1 MKLYIAEKPAVALD
15 IANALTGGK
24 GTESKKNGYF
34 DCGEDKVTWCYGHL
48 LKSVEPETYNP
59 SYKQWKQQDLP
70 LKLFPLQYEVIPNK
84 ADHTQIV
91 LSLIKEADEIV
102 HGGDPDDE
110 GQLLVD
116 ELILFAGFTK
126 PVKRVLIS
134 DNTPNAVKKAL
145 ANLKDNRDFFG
156 VYEKTYARTAG
167 DLLYGLSMSRAYTIA
182 AQAKGYQGVLSVGRV
197 QTPILGLIVRRW
209 LANQGHASSFFYT
222 LDGTFTLGG
231 NTFTAR
237 LKPSE
242 DLTRDDKGRVIDK
255 AAIGLVGDRCKG
267 QAATVRDCSVKE
279 KETPPPLPFNLLKLQ
294 QHMNKRFGLTAAQ
307 TLEITQKL
315 RENYK
320 AITYNRSDCNYLSD
334 EQFAEAPNILAALK
348 EKPEFMHVATEPG
361 IKSKAF
367 DDSKISAHTAIIPTM
382 NVPDI
387 SALSDLEAKV
397 YQAIAHQYL
406 VQFMRNKKYLEAT
419 GAVDVAGEVFTYKAK
434 TTVDPG
440 FETLLK
446 GSSSEDKE
454 DNAES
459 TDDEAATAYES
470 VSELKSGDSGSCR
483 ETSVTEKKTTA
494 PALFTEATLLG
505 ALVRIADFVSDPI
518 IKKLLK
524 DKDRDNEAEHGGI
537 GTPATRSAI
546 IETLKTRN
554 FITLDKNKIIP
565 TETGVA
571 FFNTL
576 PEIATQPDMTALW
589 SEQQT
594 LIEQGSLS
602 VVEFI
607 SKLTAFLTEQV
618 SQVDV
623 GEIQGE
629 HKPRE
634 GGLPRLESPCPNCGK
649 EIVVSAKTYACTG
662 CTFKVWATV
671 ADKRITA
678 NQVETLIKKGKT
690 AEIKGFVSNKSGK
703 PFAAMLVLQ
712 DKATGAVSFEFSKK
726 K

>member
-15 IANALTGGK
+15 IANALTDGK
-24 GTESKKNGYF
+24 HSKKNGYF
-34 DCGEDKVTWCYGHL
+34 ECGEDKVTWCYGHL
-48 LKSVEPETYNP
+48 LKSVEPENYNP
-59 SYKQWKQQDLP
+59 SYKQWKQEDLP
-70 LKLFPLQYEVIPNK
+70 LNLFPLQYEAIPNK
-84 ADHTQIV
+84 SDHTQIV
-91 LSLIKEADEIV
+91 LNLIKEADEIV

-116 ELILFAGFTK
+116 ELILFAGYK
-126 PVKRVLIS
+126 KSVKRVLIS
-134 DNTPNAVKKAL
+134 DNTPNAVKKSL

-167 DLLYGLSMSRAYTIA
+167 DLLYGLSMTRAYTIA

-209 LANQGHASSFFYT
+209 LANQAHTSSFFYT

-231 NTFTAR
+231 HTFMAR

-242 DLTRDDKGRVIDK
+242 DLSRDDKGRVIDK
-255 AAIGLVGDRCKG
+255 AAIEQVGVRCKG
-267 QAATVRDCSVKE
+267 QTATVRDCSVKE
-279 KETPPPLPFNLLKLQ
+279 KETPPPLPFNLIKLQ

-307 TLEITQKL
+307 TLEITQAL
-315 RENYK
+315 REKYK

-334 EQFAEAPNILAALK
+334 EQFSDAPNLLAALK

-367 DDSKISAHTAIIPTM
+367 DDSKISAHTAIIPTI

-397 YQAIAHQYL
+397 YQAIARQYL
-406 VQFMRNKKYLEAT
+406 VQFMRKKKYLEAT
-419 GAVDVAGEVFTYKAK
+419 GAVDVAGEVFTYKAT

-446 GSSSEDKE
+446 GSSNEEAD
-454 DNAES
+454 ES
-459 TDDEAATAYES
+459 TGEDEVATAFES
-470 VSELKSGDSGSCR
+470 VSELKTGDSGSCR
-483 ETSVTEKKTTA
+483 ETSVTEKKTTP

-505 ALVRIADFVSDPI
+505 ALVRIADFVSDPV

-537 GTPATRSAI
+537 GTVATRSVI

-554 FITLDKNKIIP
+554 FIAMDKNKIVP
-565 TETGVA
+565 TETGIT
-571 FFNTL
+571 FFNAL

-589 SEQQT
+589 SEQQS

-602 VVEFI
+602 VDDFI
-607 SKLTAFLTEQV
+607 SKLMAFLTEQV
-618 SQVDV
+618 GQVDV
-623 GEIQGE
+623 GEIEGE
-629 HKPRE
+629 RKPRE
-634 GGLPRLESPCPNCGK
+634 GGMARLETPCPNCGQ
-649 EIVVSAKTYACTG
+649 EIVVSAKAYACTG
-662 CTFKVWATV
+662 CTFKVWATIAEKKV
-671 ADKRITA
+671 TIS
-678 NQVETLIKKGKT
+678 QVERLIKTGKT
-690 AEIKGFVSNKSGK
+690 TEIKGFVSKKSGK
-703 PFAAMLVLQ
+703 TFPAMLVLQ
-712 DKATGAVSFEFSKK
+712 DKATGNVSFEFSAKK
-726 K
+726 

>member
-1 MKLYIAEKPAVALD
+1 MKLYIAEKQGVAQD
-15 IANALTGGK
+15 IANALTDGK
-24 GTESKKNGYF
+24 ASKKNGF
-34 DCGEDKVTWCYGHL
+34 FECGNDKVTWCIGHL
-48 LKSVEPETYNP
+48 LKSIEPEGYNP

-70 LKLFPLQYEVIPNK
+70 LNLFPLRYEVIPNK
-84 ADHTQIV
+84 ADHTRIV
-91 LSLIKEADEIV
+91 LDLIKEADEIV

-116 ELILFAGFTK
+116 ELLLFAGYTK
-126 PVKRVLIS
+126 PVQRVFIS
-134 DNTPNAVKKAL
+134 DNTPNAVKKSL

-156 VYEKTYARTAG
+156 VYEKTYARSAG

-182 AQAKGYQGVLSVGRV
+182 AQANGYQGVLSVGRV

-209 LANQGHASSFFYT
+209 LANQAHTSSFFYT
-222 LDGTFTLGG
+222 LDGSFTLGG

-242 DLTRDDKGRVIDK
+242 DLSRDDKGRVIDK

-267 QAATVRDCSVKE
+267 QTATVRDCAIKE
-279 KETPPPLPFNLLKLQ
+279 KETTPPLPFNLIKLQ

-307 TLEITQKL
+307 TLEITQAL
-315 RENYK
+315 REKYK

-334 EQFAEAPNILAALK
+334 EQFADAPNILAALK

-361 IKSKAF
+361 VKSKAF
-367 DDSKISAHTAIIPTM
+367 DDSKISAHTAIIPTI
-382 NVPDI
+382 NVPDV

-397 YQAIAHQYL
+397 YQAIARQYL

-440 FETLLK
+440 FEILLK

-454 DNAES
+454 EK
-459 TDDEAATAYES
+459 DDSSDEDEVATAFES
-470 VSELKSGDSGSCR
+470 VSELKAGDSGSCR
-483 ETSVTEKKTTA
+483 ETSLAEKKTTP
-494 PALFTEATLLG
+494 PALFTEATLLA
-505 ALVRIADFVSDPI
+505 ALVRIADFVSDPV

-537 GTPATRSAI
+537 GTSATRSAI

-554 FITLDKNKIIP
+554 FITLDKSKIIP
-565 TETGVA
+565 TETGIA
-571 FFNTL
+571 LFNAL

-602 VVEFI
+602 VDDFI
-607 SKLTAFLTEQV
+607 SKLMVFLTEQV

-623 GEIQGE
+623 GEIKGE

-649 EIVVSAKTYACTG
+649 EIVISAKTFACTG
-662 CTFKVWATV
+662 CSFKVWATI
-671 ADKRITA
+671 ADKKITTH
-678 NQVETLIKKGKT
+678 QVETLIKKGKT
-690 AEIKGFVSNKSGK
+690 AEIKGFVSKKSGK
-703 PFAAMLVLQ
+703 TFSAMLILQ
-712 DKATGAVSFEFSKK
+712 DKTTGNVSFEFSPKK
-726 K
+726 

>member
-15 IANALTGGK
+15 IANALTDGK
-24 GTESKKNGYF
+24 HSKKNGYF
-34 DCGEDKVTWCYGHL
+34 ECGDDKVTWCIGHL

-59 SYKQWKQQDLP
+59 SYKQWKQADLP
-70 LKLFPLQYEVIPNK
+70 LNLFPLRYEVIPNK
-84 ADHTQIV
+84 ADHTHIV
-91 LSLIKEADEIV
+91 LGLIKEAEEII

-116 ELILFAGFTK
+116 ELILFAGYTK
-126 PVKRVLIS
+126 PVKRVFIS
-134 DNTPNAVKKAL
+134 DNTPNAVKKSL
-145 ANLKDNRDFFG
+145 ATLKDNRDFFG

-209 LANQGHASSFFYT
+209 LANQAHTSSFFYT

-242 DLTRDDKGRVIDK
+242 DLSRDDKGRVIDK

-267 QAATVRDCSVKE
+267 QAATVRDCAVKE
-279 KETPPPLPFNLLKLQ
+279 KETAPPLPFNLIKLQ

-307 TLEITQKL
+307 TLEITQAL
-315 RENYK
+315 REKYK

-334 EQFAEAPNILAALK
+334 EQFADAPNILAALK

-361 IKSKAF
+361 VKSKAF
-367 DDSKISAHTAIIPTM
+367 DDSKISAHTAIIPTI

-397 YQAIAHQYL
+397 YQAIARQYL

-454 DNAES
+454 EENDES
-459 TDDEAATAYES
+459 GDEDEAGTAFES
-470 VSELKSGDSGSCR
+470 VSELKAGDSGSCR
-483 ETSVTEKKTTA
+483 ETSVAEKKTT
-494 PALFTEATLLG
+494 PPKLFTEATLLA
-505 ALVRIADFVSDPI
+505 ALVRIADYVSDPV
-518 IKKLLK
+518 IKQLLK

-537 GTPATRSAI
+537 GTSATRSAI

-554 FITLDKNKIIP
+554 FIVMDKKNIIP
-565 TETGVA
+565 TETGIA
-571 FFNTL
+571 FFNAL
-576 PEIATQPDMTALW
+576 PDIATQPDMTALW

-602 VVEFI
+602 VDEFI
-607 SKLTAFLTEQV
+607 SKLMAFLTEQV

-623 GEIQGE
+623 GEIKGE
-629 HKPRE
+629 RKPRE
-634 GGLPRLESPCPNCGK
+634 GGLQRLETPCPNCGK

-662 CTFKVWATV
+662 CTFKVWATI
-671 ADKRITA
+671 ADKKITA
-678 NQVETLIKKGKT
+678 SQVETLIKKGKT
-690 AEIKGFVSNKSGK
+690 AEIKGFVSKKTGK

-712 DKATGAVSFEFSKK
+712 DKTTGNVSFEFSPKK
-726 K
+726 

>member
-1 MKLYIAEKPAVALD
+1 MKLYIAEKPALALD
-15 IANALTGGK
+15 IANALTDGK
-24 GTESKKNGYF
+24 PSKKNGYF
-34 DCGEDKVTWCYGHL
+34 ECGEDKVTWCIGHL
-48 LKSVEPETYNP
+48 LKSVDPEAYNP
-59 SYKQWKQQDLP
+59 SYKQWKQDDLP
-70 LKLFPLQYEVIPNK
+70 LNLFPLQYEVIPDK
-84 ADHTQIV
+84 ADHTRNVIN
-91 LSLIKEADEIV
+91 LIKEADEIV

-116 ELILFAGFTK
+116 ELILFAGYTK
-126 PVKRVLIS
+126 TVKRVLIS
-134 DNTPNAVKKAL
+134 DNTPNAVKKSL
-145 ANLKDNRDFFG
+145 ANLKDNSDFFG
-156 VYEKTYARTAG
+156 IYQKTYARTAG

-209 LANQGHASSFFYT
+209 LANQAHTSSFFYT
-222 LDGTFTLGG
+222 LDGTFTVGG

-242 DLTRDDKGRVIDK
+242 DLLKDDKGRVIDK
-255 AAIGLVGDRCKG
+255 AAIDRVGDRCKG
-267 QAATVRDCSVKE
+267 QAATVRDCAVKE
-279 KETPPPLPFNLLKLQ
+279 KQTTPPLPFNLIKLQ

-307 TLEITQKL
+307 TLEITQAL
-315 RENYK
+315 REKYK

-334 EQFAEAPNILAALK
+334 EQFADAPNILAALK

-367 DDSKISAHTAIIPTM
+367 DDSKISAHTAIIPTI

-397 YQAIAHQYL
+397 YQAIARQYL
-406 VQFMRNKKYLEAT
+406 VQFMRNKKYLEAS
-419 GAVDVAGEVFTYKAK
+419 GSVDVAGEVFSYKTM

-446 GSSSEDKE
+446 GSSSENKE
-454 DNAES
+454 ENDES
-459 TDDEAATAYES
+459 SDDEVGTAFES
-470 VSELKSGDSGSCR
+470 VSELKAGDSGSCR
-483 ETSVTEKKTTA
+483 ETSVTEKKTTP
-494 PALFTEATLLG
+494 PALFTEATLLA
-505 ALVRIADFVSDPI
+505 ALVRIADFVSDPV

-537 GTPATRSAI
+537 GTSATRSAI

-554 FITLDKNKIIP
+554 FITLDKSKIIP
-565 TETGVA
+565 TETGIA
-571 FFNTL
+571 FFNAL
-576 PEIATQPDMTALW
+576 PDIATQPDMTALW

-602 VVEFI
+602 VDDFI
-607 SKLTAFLTEQV
+607 SKLMTFLTEQV

-623 GEIQGE
+623 GEIKGE

-649 EIVVSAKTYACTG
+649 EIVASAKTYACTG
-662 CTFKVWATV
+662 CTFKVWATI
-671 ADKRITA
+671 ADKKITA
-678 NQVETLIKKGKT
+678 SQVETLIKKGKT
-690 AEIKGFVSNKSGK
+690 VEIKGFVSKKTGKS
-703 PFAAMLVLQ
+703 FSAMLVLQ
-712 DKATGAVSFEFSKK
+712 DKTTGAVSFEFAKK

>member
-15 IANALTGGK
+15 IANALTDGK
-24 GTESKKNGYF
+24 AKESKKNGYY
-34 DCGEDKVTWCYGHL
+34 DCGTDKVTWCIGHL
-48 LKSVEPETYNP
+48 LQTVSPETYNP
-59 SYKQWKQQDLP
+59 NYKQWKQEDLP
-70 LKLFPLQYEVIPNK
+70 LQLFPLRYEVIPNK
-84 ADHTQIV
+84 ADHTKIV
-91 LSLIKEADEIV
+91 LNLIKEADEIV

-116 ELILFAGFTK
+116 ELILFAGYTK
-126 PVKRVLIS
+126 PVKRVFIS
-134 DNTPNAVKKAL
+134 DNTPNAVKKSL

-167 DLLYGLSMSRAYTIA
+167 DLLYGLSMSRAYSIA

-209 LANQGHASSFFYT
+209 LANQSHASSFFYT
-222 LDGTFTLGG
+222 LDATFTLGG

-242 DLTRDDKGRVIDK
+242 DLSRDDKGRVIDK
-255 AAIGLVGDRCKG
+255 AAISLVGDRCKG

-279 KETPPPLPFNLLKLQ
+279 KETPPPLPFNLIKLQ

-367 DDSKISAHTAIIPTM
+367 DDSKISAHTAIIPTI

-387 SALSDLEAKV
+387 SLLSDLEAKV
-397 YQAIAHQYL
+397 YQAIARQYL

-419 GAVDVAGEVFTYKAK
+419 GAVDVAGEVFAYKAK

-454 DNAES
+454 DDAES

-505 ALVRIADFVSDPI
+505 ALVRIADFVSDPV

-537 GTPATRSAI
+537 GTPATRSVI

-554 FITLDKNKIIP
+554 FIALDKNKIIP
-565 TETGVA
+565 TETGVS

-602 VVEFI
+602 VDEFI
-607 SKLTAFLTEQV
+607 SKLMAFLTEQV

-629 HKPRE
+629 RKPRE

-649 EIVVSAKTYACTG
+649 DIVVSAKTYACTG
-662 CTFKVWATV
+662 CTFKVWATI
-671 ADKRITA
+671 ADKKVSA
-678 NQVETLIKKGKT
+678 SQVERLIKTGKT
-690 AEIKGFVSNKSGK
+690 TEIKGFVSKKSGK
-703 PFAAMLVLQ
+703 PFAAILVLQ
-712 DKATGAVSFEFSKK
+712 DKTTGNVSFEFSPKK
-726 K
+726 

>member
-24 GTESKKNGYF
+24 HSKKNGYF
-34 DCGEDKVTWCYGHL
+34 ECGDDKVTWCIGHL
-48 LKSVEPETYNP
+48 LKSVEPEAYNP
-59 SYKQWKQQDLP
+59 SYKQWKQADLP
-70 LKLFPLQYEVIPNK
+70 LNLFPLRYEVIPNK
-84 ADHTQIV
+84 AEHTHVV
-91 LSLIKEADEIV
+91 LGLIKEADEII

-110 GQLLVD
+110 SQLLVD
-116 ELILFAGFTK
+116 ELILFAGYTK
-126 PVKRVLIS
+126 PVKRVFIS
-134 DNTPNAVKKAL
+134 DNTPNAVKKSL
-145 ANLKDNRDFFG
+145 ATLKDNRDFFG

-209 LANQGHASSFFYT
+209 LANQAHTSSFFYT

-242 DLTRDDKGRVIDK
+242 DLARDDKGRVIDK

-267 QAATVRDCSVKE
+267 QAATVRDCVVKE
-279 KETPPPLPFNLLKLQ
+279 KETAPPLPFNLIKLQ

-307 TLEITQKL
+307 TLEITQAL
-315 RENYK
+315 REKYK

-334 EQFAEAPNILAALK
+334 EQFADAPNILAALK
-348 EKPEFMHVATEPG
+348 EKAEFMHVATEPG

-367 DDSKISAHTAIIPTM
+367 DDSKISAHTAIIPTI

-397 YQAIAHQYL
+397 YQAIARQYL

-454 DNAES
+454 EENDES
-459 TDDEAATAYES
+459 GDEDEAGTAFES
-470 VSELKSGDSGSCR
+470 VSELKAGDSGSCR
-483 ETSVTEKKTTA
+483 ETSVAEKKTT
-494 PALFTEATLLG
+494 PPKLFTEATLLA
-505 ALVRIADFVSDPI
+505 ALVRIADYVSDPV
-518 IKKLLK
+518 IKQLLK

-537 GTPATRSAI
+537 GTSATRSAI

-554 FITLDKNKIIP
+554 FIVMDKKNIVP
-565 TETGVA
+565 TETGIA
-571 FFNTL
+571 FFNAL
-576 PEIATQPDMTALW
+576 PDIATQPDMTALW

-602 VVEFI
+602 VDDFI
-607 SKLTAFLTEQV
+607 SKLMAFLTEQV

-623 GEIQGE
+623 GEIKGE

-662 CTFKVWATV
+662 CTFKVWATI
-671 ADKRITA
+671 ADKKITA
-678 NQVETLIKKGKT
+678 SQVEALIKKGKT
-690 AEIKGFVSNKSGK
+690 VEIKGFVSKKTGK

-712 DKATGAVSFEFSKK
+712 DKTTGNVSFEFSPKK
-726 K
+726 

>member
-24 GTESKKNGYF
+24 HSKKNGYF
-34 DCGEDKVTWCYGHL
+34 ECGDDKVTWCIGHL
-48 LKSVEPETYNP
+48 LKSVEPEAYNP
-59 SYKQWKQQDLP
+59 SYKQWKQADLP
-70 LKLFPLQYEVIPNK
+70 LNLFPLRYEVIPNK
-84 ADHTQIV
+84 AEHTHVV
-91 LSLIKEADEIV
+91 LGLIKEADEII

-116 ELILFAGFTK
+116 ELILFAGYTK
-126 PVKRVLIS
+126 PVKRVFIS
-134 DNTPNAVKKAL
+134 DNTPNAVKKSL
-145 ANLKDNRDFFG
+145 ATLKDNRDFFG

-209 LANQGHASSFFYT
+209 LANQAHTSSFFYT

-242 DLTRDDKGRVIDK
+242 DLARDDKGRVIDK

-267 QAATVRDCSVKE
+267 QAATVRDCVVKE
-279 KETPPPLPFNLLKLQ
+279 KETAPPLPFNLIKLQ

-307 TLEITQKL
+307 TLEITQAL
-315 RENYK
+315 REKYK

-334 EQFAEAPNILAALK
+334 EQFADAPNILAALK
-348 EKPEFMHVATEPG
+348 EKAEFMHVATEPG

-367 DDSKISAHTAIIPTM
+367 DDSKISAHTAIIPTI

-397 YQAIAHQYL
+397 YQAIARQYL

-454 DNAES
+454 EENDES
-459 TDDEAATAYES
+459 GDEDEAGTAFES
-470 VSELKSGDSGSCR
+470 VSELKAGDSGSCR
-483 ETSVTEKKTTA
+483 ETSVAEKKTT
-494 PALFTEATLLG
+494 PPKLFTEATLLA
-505 ALVRIADFVSDPI
+505 ALVRIADYVSDPV
-518 IKKLLK
+518 IKQLLK

-537 GTPATRSAI
+537 GTSATRSAI

-554 FITLDKNKIIP
+554 FIVMDKKNIVP
-565 TETGVA
+565 TETGIA
-571 FFNTL
+571 FFNAL
-576 PEIATQPDMTALW
+576 PDIATQPDMTALW

-602 VVEFI
+602 VDDFI
-607 SKLTAFLTEQV
+607 SKLMAFLTEQV

-623 GEIQGE
+623 GEIKGE

-662 CTFKVWATV
+662 CTFKVWATI
-671 ADKRITA
+671 ADKKITA
-678 NQVETLIKKGKT
+678 SQVEALIKKGKT
-690 AEIKGFVSNKSGK
+690 VEIKGFVSKKTGK

-712 DKATGAVSFEFSKK
+712 DKTTGNVSFEFSPKK
-726 K
+726 